1 MSQWPAAQ
9 TLTWPKFNFH
19 PQDSQY
25 QSQLHLPDGSI
36 EILKESFMVSLT
48 SIHCLLIVYKF
59 TGPWKAALMQAWY
72 KDGLLPPDL
81 PVRREEETEYVPLK
95 DLRLQCVD
103 PTQPFRGPPSGPT
116 QPQPLPLL
124 HDFDKPLLPPM
135 SLLAQPR
142 HFGPPALFFSSR
154 GGHSTS
160 IVDARGRSVLKGRF
174 WWSEDEPDDDN
185 KFSMTGRM
193 GDVKRLEAIDIDD
206 RSVLVAMR
214 QGGLEAL
221 DLGDALLKP
230 ADESRAALPQFNT
243 PPLTM
248 SRRAPFVW
256 KIGTPVSSSPTS
268 FTVLTS
274 RSKGSHLPIPYK
286 KQSTAAGKSPGR
298 TDFNLD
304 NLDSE
309 YHDEVLYLGRKDDE
323 IYLCERNE
331 GAFRILRL
339 CPKSS

>member
-1 MSQWPAAQ
+1 
-9 TLTWPKFNFH
+9 
-19 PQDSQY
+19 
-25 QSQLHLPDGSI
+25 
-36 EILKESFMVSLT
+36 MVSLKLNY
-48 SIHCLLIVYKF
+48 CLLVIYTF

-81 PVRREEETEYVPLK
+81 PVRREEETEYVRLK

-103 PTQPFRGPPSGPT
+103 PTQPFRGPPPAPA
-116 QPQPLPLL
+116 QAQPLALL

-135 SLLAQPR
+135 SLLTQPK

-185 KFSMTGRM
+185 KSAMAGRM
-193 GDVKRLEAIDIDD
+193 GDVKRLEAIDVDD

-230 ADESRAALPQFNT
+230 ADESRAALPQFST

-268 FTVLTS
+268 ATVLTS
-274 RSKGSHLPIPYK
+274 RSKASHLPIPYK
-286 KQSTAAGKSPGR
+286 KQSTAAGKSPGK
-298 TDFNLD
+298 TDFNLGD
-304 NLDSE
+304 LDSE